1 MDYSGYSYWLETC
14 GDDLTPR
21 PALAGTRT
29 VDVAILG
36 AGYSGLWTAYYLLQ
50 RDPSLRVAVVEAEIA
65 GFGASGRNGGW
76 CYAGFPVSL
85 GALAERFGREQA
97 RATVL
102 AMRETVAEI
111 ARVCTD
117 EGINAQIAASGV
129 LRIARGPEQVPALAQ
144 AMATYEQF
152 GLADGYQQLSAAE
165 TAERLRVSR
174 ALGAIWARDG
184 LTIHPARLVR
194 GLARAVE
201 RRGGVIYERSPVTA
215 FQASGDGGD
224 RPRLVTAGGEVRAQ
238 AIVLAGEAYLARFAQ
253 FRRQVL
259 PLYSLIALTEPLSD
273 AQWATIGWAGREC
286 VSSNRYVVDYLQ
298 RTADGRIL
306 FGSRGAPYR
315 HGARIRDEYDRHG
328 PTHARIGQLLRA
340 WFPSLQDVRI
350 THAWGG
356 PFNVPRDWMPTVA
369 HDRASG
375 IATARG
381 YGGQGVATAHLA
393 GRTLA
398 ELLTGTASARTSL
411 PFVGHRSP
419 DWEPEFL
426 RWLAVRL
433 MLPSYARID
442 ARARWSGTPPTG
454 RTLTERLGGH

>member
-1 MDYSGYSYWLETC
+1 MDYGRYSYWLESC

-50 RDPSLRVAVVEAEIA
+50 REPSLRVAVVEGEIA

-85 GALAERFGREQA
+85 GVLAERFGRERA
-97 RATVL
+97 RATIL

-111 ARVCTD
+111 ARVCER
-117 EGINAQIAASGV
+117 EGIDAQIAASGV
-129 LRIARGPEQVPALAQ
+129 LRIARGVEQLPALAH
-144 AMATYEQF
+144 AMETYATF
-152 GLADGYQQLSAAE
+152 GLDDGYALLSATE
-165 TAERLRVSR
+165 TAERVRVSR
-174 ALGAIWARDG
+174 ALGSIWAKDG

-201 RRGGVIYERSPVTA
+201 RHGGTIYERSPVTE
-215 FQASGDGGD
+215 FQGGD
-224 RPRLVTAGGEVRAQ
+224 RPRLVTAQGEVRAQ
-238 AIVLAGEAYLARFAQ
+238 AIVLAGEAYLARFAALRQ
-253 FRRQVL
+253 QVL

-286 VSSNRYVVDYLQ
+286 VSSNRHVVDYLQ
-298 RTADGRIL
+298 RTDDGRIL

-315 HGARIRDEYDRHG
+315 YGAQIRDEYDRHR
-328 PTHARIGQLLRA
+328 PTHERIETLVRA
-340 WFPSLQDVRI
+340 WFPGLRDIRF

-356 PFNVPRDWMPTVA
+356 PLGVPRDWMPTVA
-369 HDRASG
+369 YDRASG

-381 YGGQGVATAHLA
+381 YSGQGVATAHLA

-398 ELLTGTASARTSL
+398 ELLTGTESARTGL
-411 PFVGHRSP
+411 PFVGHQSP
-419 DWEPEFL
+419 NWEPEWL

-442 ARARWSGTPPTG
+442 ARARWRGTPPTG
-454 RTLTERLGGH
+454 RTLTERVGRH